1 MLVYGRSTAAPHVRK
16 IKKSRRGPFFPILY
30 PRHPKRRQSPHSQAP
45 PVPAI
50 ASQIAG
56 FKFSATQNNDVR
68 HSSESL
74 ASECPIAA
82 PPFPK
87 LRRVHPISA
96 RCNPFGDLFSQAHQP
111 TAAPPSHKF
120 LPPHPSPPPNS
131 TPHESPWP
139 PWPQQSPQR
148 SPA

>member
-56 FKFSATQNNDVR
+56 FKVSTTQNDDVCHPR
-68 HSSESL
+68 KPCLIVTDRSTAL
-74 ASECPIAA
+74 PRASKGA
-82 PPFPK
+82 PHI
-87 LRRVHPISA
+87 R
-96 RCNPFGDLFSQAHQP
+96 
-111 TAAPPSHKF
+111 TM
-120 LPPHPSPPPNS
+120 
-131 TPHESPWP
+131 
-139 PWPQQSPQR
+139 
-148 SPA
+148 